1 MPSDA
6 LSRFADTIIKQA
18 NDIKNQNIQKAAKRN
33 KDEFDLRRAEI
44 KQRVNDEMRS
54 AISKIRSEASRR
66 AAAVE
71 EEYRVNLLKRRNQ
84 ICGEVF
90 GEAAERLREFTGSAD
105 YSDWFSRTLSDA
117 FSKINAADAVCTVTQ
132 RDSAL
137 AEAFGAHL
145 TVKTTNNDIIGGF
158 TLESRSMKLF
168 CDCTFSAEL
177 ERQKEL
183 FYAESGLTVG
193 D

>member
-6 LSRFADTIIKQA
+6 LSRFAETIIKQA

-33 KDEFDLRRAEI
+33 KDEFDARRAEI
-44 KQRVNDEMRS
+44 KQKANEEVRS
-54 AISKIRSEASRR
+54 AISKIRSEASHR

-71 EEYRVNLLKRRNQ
+71 EENRVNLLKRRNQ
-84 ICGEVF
+84 ICDEVF

-117 FSKINAADAVCTVTQ
+117 FSKINAADTVCTVVP
-132 RDSAL
+132 RDKAL
-137 AEAFGAHL
+137 AESFGARL
-145 TVKTTNNDIIGGF
+145 TVNTTNSDIIGGF

-177 ERQKEL
+177 ERQRER
-183 FYAESGLTVG
+183 FYAESGLTIEV
-193 D
+193 